1 MYAHK
6 ETILMK
12 SDSQLQLDVLDE
24 LKWEPSIDANE
35 IGVAVHDGIV
45 TLTGYVPSYAEKLA
59 AERAAARVSGVKAI
73 AEEIEVKLPGSI
85 RRTDAEIAE
94 AALNA
99 LEWNVVLKDKIMVK
113 VEHGIVTLTGD
124 VDWNYERDAAQRAV
138 ENLTGVRRVHNR
150 INVRVRPSIADV
162 KEQIKKAFERSATLD
177 AAKIEVDSHNGQVTL
192 KGKVRSMAERT
203 DAESAAWAAPGVT
216 SVRNELRIGYI

>member
-1 MYAHK
+1 
-6 ETILMK
+6 MK

-59 AERAAARVSGVKAI
+59 AERAAVRVSGVKAI

-94 AALNA
+94 AALTA
-99 LEWNVVLKDKIMVK
+99 LAWNVVLKDKIMVK

-124 VDWNYERDAAQRAV
+124 VDWNYQRDAAKRAV

-162 KEQIKKAFERSATLD
+162 KQQIEKAFERSASLD
-177 AAKIEVDSHNGQVTL
+177 AAKIEVDSHTHRCQ
-192 KGKVRSMAERT
+192 
-203 DAESAAWAAPGVT
+203 D
-216 SVRNELRIGYI
+216 IGRVWSSGFDTACGCRA

>member
-1 MYAHK
+1 
-6 ETILMK
+6 MK
-12 SDSQLQLDVLDE
+12 TDTQMQLDVLDE

-35 IGVAVHDGIV
+35 IGVAVHEGIV

-73 AEEIEVKLPGSI
+73 AEEIQVKLPGWSQ
-85 RRTDAEIAE
+85 RTDTEIAE

-99 LEWNVVLKDKIMVK
+99 LEWNVVLKEKIMVK

-124 VDWNYERDAAQRAV
+124 VDWNYERDAAKRAV
-138 ENLTGVRRVHNR
+138 ENLTGVRRVHNL
-150 INVRVRPSIADV
+150 INVRTRLSIEDV
-162 KEQIKKAFERSATLD
+162 KEQIKKAFARSASVD
-177 AAKIEVDSHNGQVTL
+177 AAMIEVESLNGQVTL
-192 KGKVRSMAERT
+192 KGKVRSIAERT

-216 SVRNELRIGYI
+216 NVRNELRIG